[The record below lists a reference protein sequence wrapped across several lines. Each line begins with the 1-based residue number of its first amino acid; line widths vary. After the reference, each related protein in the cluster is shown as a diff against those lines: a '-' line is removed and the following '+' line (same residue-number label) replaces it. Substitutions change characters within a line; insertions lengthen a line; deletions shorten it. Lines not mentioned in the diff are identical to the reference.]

1 MKKVIRTNKGTAE
14 SDQTVILG
22 RFLQTPP
29 SIFHRPTRIDEKPEI
44 YYTVDAINQYRQH
57 RKERKPIM
65 KIFIGIWYAV
75 VHPFFF
81 VYLYRV
87 MRFLVLRYHMKTAE
101 KAC

>member
-1 MKKVIRTNKGTAE
+1 
-14 SDQTVILG
+14 
-22 RFLQTPP
+22 
-29 SIFHRPTRIDEKPEI
+29 
-44 YYTVDAINQYRQH
+44 
-57 RKERKPIM
+57 M